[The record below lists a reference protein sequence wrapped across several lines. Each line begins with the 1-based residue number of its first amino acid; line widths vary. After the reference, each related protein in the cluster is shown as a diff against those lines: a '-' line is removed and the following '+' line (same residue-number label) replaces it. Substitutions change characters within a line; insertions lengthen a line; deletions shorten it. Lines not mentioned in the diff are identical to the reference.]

1 MTDTF
6 GEAGIS
12 KSPLRGLA
20 VNRVLAAGRRLP
32 LWFSGLDSTDLIVK
46 FFIKFF
52 FSFDI
57 DWSTRNANVFC
68 SSMSSLFRALYLYN
82 SLSL

>member
-52 FSFDI
+52 F
-57 DWSTRNANVFC
+57 
-68 SSMSSLFRALYLYN
+68 
-82 SLSL
+82 